1 MLNSIRRFFED
12 RLAVEDNLTGSDR
25 VCRVQLASAALLLEL
40 MKTDKKISRNEEIA
54 YREILANTFDLDDA
68 ALQEISEL
76 AEEEIRQA
84 TSLYEFTSLVNDSYS
99 YADKVKLIE
108 NMWRIAFADTVLDKY
123 EEQMIR
129 KTADLIYV
137 SHSDFIRAKLSVRE
151 SQSQSSQSSQSSST

>member
-1 MLNSIRRFFED
+1 MLNSIKRFFED
-12 RLAVEDNLTGSDR
+12 RLAVEDTLTDSDR
-25 VCRVQLASAALLLEL
+25 ICRVQLASAALLLEL
-40 MKTDKKISRNEEIA
+40 MKTDRKISYEEETA
-54 YREILANTFDLDDA
+54 FREILANTFDLDDA

-137 SHSDFIRAKLSVRE
+137 SHSDFIRSKLSVR
-151 SQSQSSQSSQSSST
+151 QSQSHSSQSSST